1 MSLFIISLLRVRLI
15 NEFWTKEAKKKAS
28 IDAFSHHVEYDI
40 LNFFVVTKIFQN
52 FL

>member
-1 MSLFIISLLRVRLI
+1 MNFGQ
-15 NEFWTKEAKKKAS
+15 KKQKKKAS

>member
-1 MSLFIISLLRVRLI
+1 MNFGQ
-15 NEFWTKEAKKKAS
+15 KKQKRKRQ
-28 IDAFSHHVEYDI
+28 IDAFSHHAGYYV